1 MAAEY
6 MLTTIDNPY
15 SPFDEFALWYTF
27 DIGHGYHC
35 CEYLARLAPTS
46 LDMSDADYNLIID
59 NAINTIITDN
69 INGLYE
75 KVQASDY
82 PRKADY
88 IILSDVENDS
98 PLEKNK

>member
-6 MLTTIDNPY
+6 MLTTVDNPY

-46 LDMSDADYNLIID
+46 LDMSDADYNLMID
-59 NAINTIITDN
+59 NAIDTIVTDN

-82 PRKADY
+82 PRKGDY
-88 IILSDVENDS
+88 IILSD
-98 PLEKNK
+98 EKK